1 MECSD
6 LLDPVIAIA
15 KAASKAVL
23 EVYSEDFD
31 VTEKKDHSPL
41 TRADLKS
48 HDLIVKG
55 LEDLS
60 PHYPILS
67 EESSEIPYQHRSK
80 WSTYWLVDPL
90 DGTKEFIK
98 RNGEFTVNI
107 ALIHEHQ
114 PILGVVLAPVPDLL
128 YFAVKGQGA
137 YRSIGCQ
144 SPVRIQVSNSADGPL
159 RLIGSRSHGTE
170 DLDRFL
176 KTLGPYVLESVGSSL
191 KFCRVAEGHADL
203 YPRFGPTSEWDTAA
217 AHAIVLEAGGTVS
230 NLEGDELRYNMKS
243 SLLNPSFLVH
253 AMGDQRWLQLA
264 QSNPQVPL

>member
-15 KAASKAVL
+15 KAAAKAVL
-23 EVYSEDFD
+23 EVYSEDFE

-48 HDLIVKG
+48 HELISKG
-55 LEDLS
+55 LEGLS
-60 PHYPILS
+60 PRYPILS
-67 EESSEIPYQHRSK
+67 EEASDIPYSVRAQ

-107 ALIHEHQ
+107 ALIQDHQ

-137 YRSIGCQ
+137 YRSVAGQ
-144 SPVRIQVSNSADGPL
+144 SPVRIRVSDSRDGPL
-159 RLIGSRSHGTE
+159 RLIGSRSHGSE
-170 DLDRFL
+170 DWDRFL
-176 KTLGPYVLESVGSSL
+176 GTLSPYLLETVGSSL

-217 AHAIVLEAGGTVS
+217 AHAIVLEAGGTVCD
-230 NLEGDELRYNMKS
+230 LEGDELRYNLKP
-243 SLLNPSFLVH
+243 SLLNPFFLVH
-253 AMGDQRWLQLA
+253 AMGDQRWRPKA
-264 QSNPQVPL
+264 QSHLEVPL